1 MVCKKHEEYFVFFK
15 YFKRVNELNAKHT
28 LNILTMLTF
37 PTAPDNPKYYN
48 IDVVQA
54 VVVDTLNQVQP
65 LYFHHHASPHECI
78 EPEKKCDSHV
88 EITKVL
94 WETSTT
100 KNVEQSFE
108 CKKIHL
114 HHAREYQC
122 RMILNTV
129 KNPNNSIAVDTADH
143 CKCEFVPP
151 ASFQANKGKE
161 TPLCPY
167 LHAHN

>member
-1 MVCKKHEEYFVFFK
+1 MSWM
-15 YFKRVNELNAKHT
+15 R
-28 LNILTMLTF
+28 NILWTFWPCWHFPPHRTIQNITILTLCRRWLW
-37 PTAPDNPKYYN
+37 THWIRYN
-48 IDVVQA
+48 HCIFTTTRHLMNA
-54 VVVDTLNQVQP
+54 LNLKRMWQP
-65 LYFHHHASPHECI
+65 RWNNQNFMGNLHNQ
-78 EPEKKCDSHV
+78 KC
-88 EITKVL
+88 
-94 WETSTT
+94 
-100 KNVEQSFE
+100 QSIE

-151 ASFQANKGKE
+151 ASFQANKGKVI
-161 TPLCPY
+161 PLCPY